1 MIELK
6 NKTILVT
13 GASSGIGKATAILCD
28 QLGANLIITGKNAE
42 ELNKTKAVLK
52 NKKEA
57 YSADLSN
64 EDGINQLIAILP
76 AIDGFVHCAGIIKP
90 LPIKFLKGKHID
102 EIFKI
107 NFSSAVL
114 LSSGLLSSKKL
125 KDGASVVFISS
136 VSAEHPYTGGSL
148 YTASK
153 AALQSFATGL
163 ALETSS
169 KKIRVN
175 TISPA
180 LIRTKIWD
188 QAEQI
193 YSKEEV
199 AEIES
204 RYPLGIGEPIDVANT
219 IAFLLSASSKWI
231 TGSVIKMDGGLLL
244 NNKI

>member
-13 GASSGIGKATAILCD
+13 GASSGIGRATAILCD
-28 QLGANLIITGKNAE
+28 QLGANVIITGRNTD
-42 ELNKTKAVLK
+42 ELNQTKSILK
-52 NKKEA
+52 NNTILH
-57 YSADLSN
+57 SADLSN
-64 EDGINQLIAILP
+64 EDEINQLISILP
-76 AIDGFVHCAGIIKP
+76 ALDGFVHCAGIISP
-90 LPIKFLKGKHID
+90 MPIKFLKSKHID
-102 EIFKI
+102 AVFKI

-125 KDGASVVFISS
+125 NDAASIVFISS
-136 VSAEHPYTGGSL
+136 VSAEHPYTGGAM
-148 YTASK
+148 YTSSK

-180 LIRTKIWD
+180 LVKTKIWD
-188 QAEQI
+188 QAEEI
-193 YSKEEV
+193 YSEEEV
-199 AEIES
+199 KEIES
-204 RYPLGIGEPIDVANT
+204 RYPLGIGEPSDVANT
-219 IAFLLSASSKWI
+219 VVFLLSDASKWM
-231 TGSVIKMDGGLLL
+231 TGSTIKMDGGLLL